1 MTVVLKKRRNQS
13 SPLSVA
19 DVDSNW
25 DVVEAALNESGTGD
39 GTVTSVS
46 IGNLTPVFT
55 AAVAN
60 GTTTPAITFTQVS
73 QNQNLVFAAPNG
85 SSGVPT
91 FRALVA
97 NDLPVTP
104 VAKGGTN
111 SNTALTNNKVV
122 VSSGGAI
129 VESSTVDTTELE
141 YLNGINGL
149 TNGVLK
155 KGTGVLSTGA
165 VDLTSSEV
173 TGILPI
179 ARGGIGIS
187 STPSNG
193 RILIGNG
200 SGYTLA
206 SITAGSGIAV
216 TNGAGSISIA
226 SSIPTINSLTGALT
240 IAAGTSGSD
249 VSVNSSSTTIT
260 INVPTASSSAR
271 GALSSADWS
280 LFNNKVGRTFNTGN
294 TISFGYDVWYI
305 TGNAT
310 LPNITTN
317 DIGKVLFVKNT
328 ATSNSSLTADGTDTI
343 DKAGVSSISLSH
355 NSGGSGLQGGVI
367 IQAMSET
374 MWQVI
379 ASFGTINYE

>member
-173 TGILPI
+173 TGILPV

-240 IAAGTSGSD
+240 ITAGTSGSD

-367 IQAMSET
+367 IQAKSET

>member
-173 TGILPI
+173 TGILPV

-367 IQAMSET
+367 IQAKSET

>member
-240 IAAGTSGSD
+240 IASGTSGSD

-367 IQAMSET
+367 IQAKSET

>member
-173 TGILPI
+173 TGILPV

-240 IAAGTSGSD
+240 IASGTSGSD